1 MNEQQSHQ
9 YSYNV
14 DFYWKALAMY
24 GIALL
29 VYAALKGTFDES
41 KFSLVISDPIVI
53 LLGIF
58 VIGSSIALL
67 INRNAHR
74 TVIIGDNFIAFRNR
88 FRERIFTTDSIVSIV
103 LGKER
108 RFKTGALK
116 VVKIYVKNKRRPLR
130 LRPSLFENEQQLL
143 ADLYRLNTLVQSLQ

>member
-1 MNEQQSHQ
+1 M
-9 YSYNV
+9 
-14 DFYWKALAMY
+14 
-24 GIALL
+24 
-29 VYAALKGTFDES
+29 
-41 KFSLVISDPIVI
+41 
-53 LLGIF
+53 
-58 VIGSSIALL
+58 

-74 TVIIGDNFIAFRNR
+74 TVIIGENFIAFRNR

-143 ADLYRLNTLVQSLQ
+143 ADLYRLNTLLQS